1 MIRPAKIRWS
11 ACDVRVAGIE
21 VRRLL
26 PVNAALYRDIRL
38 EALKLSPEAFGSTFE
53 AEHAEALTW
62 FADRLESSVVFGAFD
77 GTDLVGTAGFFIRQ
91 GRKEAHKGDL
101 WGMYVR
107 PGARKAGIG
116 KQLAEAII
124 DHARQHVELIQLTV
138 VSGNEPARRLY
149 DSLGFIEYGIEKN
162 SLKQHGHYWDEVLM
176 AKPLS
181 PPEARR

>member
-1 MIRPAKIRWS
+1 MA
-11 ACDVRVAGIE
+11 VARIE

-26 PVNAALYRDIRL
+26 PMDAALYRDIRL
-38 EALKLSPEAFGSTFE
+38 EALRLSPEAFGSSFE
-53 AEHAEALTW
+53 AEHAKALTW

-77 GTDLVGTAGFFIRQ
+77 GANLVGTAGFFIRQ
-91 GRKEAHKGDL
+91 GRKESHKGTL

-107 PGARKAGIG
+107 RGARKAGVG
-116 KQLAEAII
+116 KQLAKAVI

-149 DSLGFIEYGIEKN
+149 DSLGFTEYGIEKN
-162 SLKQHGHYWDEVLM
+162 SLKQDGHYWDEVLM
-176 AKPLS
+176 VKPLS